1 MEKFMRK
8 IKFLKIF
15 MTITSVVTIS
25 FLLNQATLA
34 KGLNGPHKHDELELT
49 VLKAE
54 GQVVFNLVAPAKN
67 IVGYEHAPKSQ
78 AEKTKALSAE
88 KSLYEV
94 NNLNILFSFSP
105 KNSCL
110 PFESYV
116 NSDLLNIHS
125 HTKGKKQSF
134 INMISEKNHPKK
146 PEDDV
151 HVVGVGGHSDF
162 VMSYV
167 FDCEKVDTVTL
178 GFTKQFPTIK
188 KINLR
193 KKNLEGKIIKSFS
206 SATKAVIDFN
216 KL

>member
-1 MEKFMRK
+1 MKK
-8 IKFLKIF
+8 INFLKNVL
-15 MTITSVVTIS
+15 TLVSLITTSIVLSQVTI
-25 FLLNQATLA
+25 A
-34 KGLNGPHKHDELELT
+34 KGLNGPHKHDELEFT
-49 VLKAE
+49 VLKAD
-54 GQVVFNLVAPAKN
+54 GQVVFNIVAPAKN

-78 AEKTKALSAE
+78 AEKTKALNAE

-94 NNLNILFSFSP
+94 DNLNVLFDFSP
-105 KNSCL
+105 KGSCL

-125 HTKGKKQSF
+125 HTKGKEQSF

-167 FDCEKVDTVTL
+167 FDCEKVEAVTL
-178 GFTKQFPTIK
+178 GFTTQFPTIK
-188 KINLR
+188 TINLR
-193 KKNLEGKIIKSFS
+193 EKNLEGKIIKRFS
-206 SATKAVIDFN
+206 SSNKAVINFN
-216 KL
+216 K